1 MGVVCEV
8 VIGSLQPNQP
18 GVLQVV
24 EDVCVVFVVV
34 EVTVFVELVVVVV
47 VAVTSSLQ
55 PNQPGV
61 LHVDVEVVVTGLLV
75 VVTPDVVVVSSRQPH
90 HPGVWQVEV
99 RVLGFVE
106 VDDKEVVVSLL
117 FPVTSFHR
125 GQS

>member
-75 VVTPDVVVVSSRQPH
+75 VVTPDVVVV
-90 HPGVWQVEV
+90 